1 MKDETKDIEEIDDQD
16 DVVDQNELEVL
27 EVRYVV
33 NLDTLKRTLH

>member
-1 MKDETKDIEEIDDQD
+1 MKDETKDIEEIDGQD
-16 DVVDQNELEVL
+16 DVVNQNELEVL